1 MVQCFFCYGIYI
13 CLSWSIV
20 FVVVMV
26 PYIHMSFMVQCF
38 FYGIYICLSQ
48 SQWFYYTVYTYVF
61 HGPMVLL
68 YCIYICLLQSN
79 GFLLWYIHISFMV
92 QWFYCTVHKRDNL
105 IDLLQ
110 HRDGNVNIMQEFWE
124 KITQL
129 LTTEFTEASEG
140 I

>member
-1 MVQCFFCYGIYI
+1 
-13 CLSWSIV
+13 
-20 FVVVMV
+20 
-26 PYIHMSFMVQCF
+26 
-38 FYGIYICLSQ
+38 
-48 SQWFYYTVYTYVF
+48 
-61 HGPMVLL
+61 
-68 YCIYICLLQSN
+68 
-79 GFLLWYIHISFMV
+79 MV

-105 IDLLQ
+105 NDLLQ